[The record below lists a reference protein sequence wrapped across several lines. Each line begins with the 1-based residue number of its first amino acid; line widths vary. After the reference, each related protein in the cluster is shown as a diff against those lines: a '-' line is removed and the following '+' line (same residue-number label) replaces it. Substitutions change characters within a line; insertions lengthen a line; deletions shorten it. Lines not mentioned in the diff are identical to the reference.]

1 MLQDTENQDIPLSLG
16 WSFDWFCLNI
26 LLQKMLDRKKKS
38 VKLEKGNS
46 YFFAYVKVNSKEIC
60 EERLYQ
66 SLLEKIMR
74 LAFLLGVQG

>member
-1 MLQDTENQDIPLSLG
+1 
-16 WSFDWFCLNI
+16 
-26 LLQKMLDRKKKS
+26 MLDRKKKS